1 MSYRQQ
7 LDACA
12 HSGGNRAR
20 RWDRRA
26 RRRAANNQIGAC
38 SERRLPLRAPGQ
50 REPSKPLRISVTKVY
65 GCLNLRRESRDL
77 PDLCTIASTAQ
88 IHGDWTFT
96 TDLGTSLWRK
106 FRANTPKQAKKKQQ
120 KIAQRCG
127 AGECSLL

>member
-20 RWDRRA
+20 RRDRRVCCCV
-26 RRRAANNQIGAC
+26 ANNQIGAS

-77 PDLCTIASTAQ
+77 PDLCTIASAAQ

-106 FRANTPKQAKKKQQ
+106 FRAVSPLHAF
-120 KIAQRCG
+120 
-127 AGECSLL
+127 